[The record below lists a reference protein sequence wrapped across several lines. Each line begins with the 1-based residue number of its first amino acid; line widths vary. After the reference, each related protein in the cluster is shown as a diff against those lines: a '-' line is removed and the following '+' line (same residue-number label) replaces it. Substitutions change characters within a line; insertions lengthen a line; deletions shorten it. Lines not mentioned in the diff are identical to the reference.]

1 VIVAMV
7 FFAIMLNY
15 VDRQILA
22 LLKPTLEAEFRWSD
36 QDYANM
42 VSAFQISAAFAF
54 LGTGWFIDR
63 VGLRLGFAL
72 GVAVWSIAGMAH
84 AFATGVVGFIVARI
98 ILGAAESIGTPA
110 AVKSAATYFNQKD
123 RSIAL
128 GVVNTAPNI
137 GAIVTPLV
145 IPLLAVALGW
155 RAAFLIAG
163 GLGLVW
169 VAVWFAVRVQPVA
182 IEGEA
187 PASIA
192 WTTLLRDRKTLALAI
207 AKVLSDQVWFFML
220 SWLPDLFHRLFGL
233 PQGTIGLPVALVYV
247 FAALGALT
255 GGWLP
260 TWLMTQGWSVD
271 RARREP
277 AYVTTATL
285 CAPLQTLLDVRW
297 VVGVR
302 NSGHTVAKMMNPVA
316 GSRCLRLA
324 SFTHPE
330 FGQLMAAWARQQR
343 VDCQLLR
350 GTEGEPVADPRR
362 QPRIDGWIDGAC
374 RAELSLPAFDGVL
387 SELPLLPRKHDAAT
401 TALYI
406 QEVLSGE
413 RPAPQPLL
421 RQVALVHSAMAAI
434 GAGGPASVGLT
445 A

>member
-1 VIVAMV
+1 MMSGKSGATRWVIVAMV

-22 LLKPTLEAEFRWSD
+22 LLKPTLESEFKWSD

-42 VSAFQISAAFAF
+42 VSAFQFSAAVAF

-63 VGLRLGFAL
+63 VGLRIGFAL

-84 AFATGVVGFIVARI
+84 AFATGVIGFVVARVV
-98 ILGAAESIGTPA
+98 LGAAESIGTPA
-110 AVKSAATYFNQKD
+110 AVKSAATYFTQKE

-128 GVVNTAPNI
+128 GVGNTAPNI
-137 GAIVTPLV
+137 GAIVTPLL
-145 IPLLAVALGW
+145 IPLIAVALGW

-182 IEGEA
+182 IEGEQPA
-187 PASIA
+187 PIA

-260 TWLMTQGWSVD
+260 TWLMARGWSVN
-271 RARREP
+271 RARK
-277 AYVTTATL
+277 T
-285 CAPLQTLLDVRW
+285 TLLIYAVLILPVTLVLFVSSPWSAALLLGLGLFAHQGFSTNLFGLATDVFPARA
-297 VVGVR
+297 VGSVI
-302 NSGHTVAKMMNPVA
+302 G
-316 GSRCLRLA
+316 
-324 SFTHPE
+324 
-330 FGQLMAAWARQQR
+330 MAAFCGNMWSIGLI
-343 VDCQLLR
+343 QLAAFSLSR
-350 GTEGEPVADPRR
+350 GWGYGPLLAICSGSYLLALLFIHLLI
-362 QPRIDGWIDGAC
+362 PRIVAVDESERGDGM
-374 RAELSLPAFDGVL
+374 
-387 SELPLLPRKHDAAT
+387 
-401 TALYI
+401 
-406 QEVLSGE
+406 
-413 RPAPQPLL
+413 
-421 RQVALVHSAMAAI
+421 AMAH
-434 GAGGPASVGLT
+434 
-445 A
+445 